1 MRNEVEFKNE
11 VFTRLEKIKHKRK
24 VRKRIILS
32 VIPLLFTI
40 SVIGAV
46 SLFGG
51 GYTANEEDADG
62 GAVGEIFELEASGN
76 KNKNDTENDKLATGG
91 SVTADNCTISED
103 EAVSSDIIYSD
114 KAKIDGFKAFL
125 GEFSDVVV
133 AEGTAFK
140 ATGTKVT
147 LIIGDKTE
155 KYIITNREIYTE
167 DMQKYQ
173 VIDEKKSKEIEN
185 YLKKNKSDK

>member
-1 MRNEVEFKNE
+1 MRNESEFKSE
-11 VFTRLEKIKHKRK
+11 VFSRLEKVKHKRK

-51 GYTANEEDADG
+51 GYIANDEEADG

-76 KNKNDTENDKLATGG
+76 KNKNDTESDKLATGG
-91 SVTADNCTISED
+91 SVTTDNCTIPED

-114 KAKIDGFKAFL
+114 KTKIDDFKAFL

-140 ATGTKVT
+140 VTGTKVT

-185 YLKKNKSDK
+185 YLKKNPSDK